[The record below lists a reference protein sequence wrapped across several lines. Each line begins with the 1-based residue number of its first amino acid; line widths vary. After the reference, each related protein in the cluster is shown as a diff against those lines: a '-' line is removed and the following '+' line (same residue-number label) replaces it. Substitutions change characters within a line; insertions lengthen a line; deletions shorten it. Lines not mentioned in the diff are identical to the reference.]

1 MISLIIGSTT
11 DPWFTYMW
19 TRSIYL
25 DQEGILKEKNMFTV
39 QGIYYFMKVIP
50 GDEGYSRS
58 VSVDEGYFQKR
69 VMCTKFESVSD
80 CCLMPI
86 EQFFSYIMV
95 RTS

>member
-50 GDEGYSRS
+50 GVYQLMKVISRN
-58 VSVDEGYFQKR
+58 VSCALNLSQWAIV
-69 VMCTKFESVSD
+69 V
-80 CCLMPI
+80 
-86 EQFFSYIMV
+86 
-95 RTS
+95 